1 MITFTTGLL
10 IAFAVLVFIF
20 VAKGLKIVQQS
31 ETMVIERLGEFHRV
45 LRPGINLII
54 PFFDQAREI
63 TVKRYLRGAD
73 HVAIL
78 DRTTSIDMR
87 EVVLDFPAQHAV
99 TKDNVSVTVNGVL
112 YYQVI
117 DAKQAV
123 YAVENLVQAI
133 EVLAKTSL
141 RNEIGKME
149 LDTLFESRD
158 QINTRLES
166 VLDEAGGKW
175 GVKVTRVEVQD
186 IEFPN
191 VVEEAMRQQMVA
203 EREKRANIL
212 RADGEREA
220 AIRQADG
227 EKEAA
232 IRKAQGDREA
242 ARLEAEGQRAAIET
256 VLQAGEGRLSPKD
269 VTAYLIALEYLR
281 TLPHIAKDGE
291 RVFLPFEA
299 SAVLGSLGPIGEL
312 LGKNIVSP
320 TA

>member
-1 MITFTTGLL
+1 MITFTTGIM
-10 IAFAVLVFIF
+10 IAVGVLVF
-20 VAKGLKIVQQS
+20 VVLAKGLKIVQQS

-54 PFFDQAREI
+54 PFFDKARSI
-63 TVKRYLRGAD
+63 TIRRYLRGETIA
-73 HVAIL
+73 VI
-78 DRTTSIDMR
+78 DRTASIDMR
-87 EVVLDFPAQHAV
+87 EFVLDFPAQHAV
-99 TKDNVSVTVNGVL
+99 TRDNVSVTVNGVL

-158 QINTRLES
+158 LINQRLES
-166 VLDEAGGKW
+166 ILDEAGGKW

-256 VLQAGEGRLSPKD
+256 VLQAGEGKLSPKD

-281 TLPHIAKDGE
+281 TLPHIAKNGD
-291 RVFLPFEA
+291 RVFLPYEA
-299 SAVLGSLGPIGEL
+299 SAMLGSLGSIGDM
-312 LGKNIVSP
+312 LGSKLP
-320 TA
+320 LPKA

>member
-1 MITFTTGLL
+1 MVTFTTGLL

-20 VAKGLKIVQQS
+20 IAKGLKIVQQS

-54 PFFDQAREI
+54 PFFDQSREI
-63 TVKRYLRGAD
+63 TIRRYLRGAD
-73 HVAIL
+73 HVAIM
-78 DRTTSIDMR
+78 DRTASIDMR

-158 QINTRLES
+158 QINQRLES
-166 VLDEAGGKW
+166 ILDEAGGKW

-191 VVEEAMRQQMVA
+191 EVEEAMRQQMVA

-256 VLQAGEGRLSPKD
+256 VLQAGEGKLSPKD

-291 RVFLPFEA
+291 RVFLPYEA

-312 LGKNIVSP
+312 LGRKIVAP
-320 TA
+320 AA

>member
-1 MITFTTGLL
+1 MINLTTGLL
-10 IAFAVLVFIF
+10 IGFAVLVFIF
-20 VAKGLKIVQQS
+20 IAKGLKIVQQS

-54 PFFDQAREI
+54 PFFDQPREI
-63 TVKRYLRGAD
+63 TIRRYIRGAD
-73 HVAIL
+73 HVAII
-78 DRTTSIDMR
+78 DRVSSIDMR

-158 QINTRLES
+158 QINQRLETI
-166 VLDEAGGKW
+166 LDEAGGKW

-269 VTAYLIALEYLR
+269 VTAYLIALEYMR
-281 TLPHIAKDGE
+281 TLPNIAKQGE
-291 RVFLPFEA
+291 RVFLPYEA
-299 SAVLGSLGPIGEL
+299 SAMLGSLGPIGEL
-312 LGKNIVSP
+312 LGQKLVP
-320 TA
+320 HPA